1 MSMEQPGIVDYRNW
15 RNKDAV
21 ETHKLEA
28 VQTVAKI
35 DKKTL
40 LALKEICDPAAGRN
54 RFFNGQK
61 SMQKRRA
68 RHNNLLRMMASSFEG
83 TNQEAVFN
91 STIGAGLTTLNQGDE
106 YTLESV
112 ALASADPNNVLWGIR
127 YYNNVARIIT
137 PDSAIAL
144 PAEWTKSDCMYALPA
159 GQRFV
164 VENITIESWSVRPTL
179 SCKRFYKDISV
190 YHLRCIESH

>member
-1 MSMEQPGIVDYRNW
+1 MEQPGIVDYRNW
-15 RNKDAV
+15 RNKDAT

-54 RFFNGQK
+54 RLFNGQK
-61 SMQKRRA
+61 STQKRRTKQD
-68 RHNNLLRMMASSFEG
+68 NLLRTMASSLDG

-91 STIGAGLTTLNQGDE
+91 STLGAGLSALTQGDE

-127 YYNNVARIIT
+127 YYNNVARIIA

-144 PAEWTKSDCMYALPA
+144 PAEWTKSDYMYALPA
-159 GQRFV
+159 GQKFV
-164 VENITIESWSVRPTL
+164 VEDITVESWSVRPTL

-190 YHLRCIESH
+190 YHLRCVESL